1 MLFTNGFEAT
11 LIIDQCSK
19 VFFDR
24 TQPTDDRP
32 EVMDLFAQAI
42 GTVVCITDLSLLS
55 DEGEVVKVAGAN

>member
-1 MLFTNGFEAT
+1 MLLTNEFEAT

-42 GTVVCITDLSLLS
+42 GTVVCVMDSPPMRTKWPNFI
-55 DEGEVVKVAGAN
+55 EAN

>member
-1 MLFTNGFEAT
+1 MLLTNEFEAT

-42 GTVVCITDLSLLS
+42 GTVVCVMDFSLLP
-55 DEGEVVKVAGAN
+55 EENEMVKVP

>member
-1 MLFTNGFEAT
+1 MPFTNYLEAL

-42 GTVVCITDLSLLS
+42 GAVVRIVGDCFPF
-55 DEGEVVKVAGAN
+55 

>member
-1 MLFTNGFEAT
+1 MLLTNEFEAT

-42 GTVVCITDLSLLS
+42 GTVVCVMDFSLLL
-55 DEGEVVKVAGAN
+55 EENEMVKVP